1 MFLKLAILT
10 NKNMQFPN
18 LFRRY
23 VASLIDLIA
32 VVAFVGFIGKLPL
45 AMPENFSGITVFMIV
60 IVLYEPIFTVFACT
74 IGQLVMRIRVRRCD
88 GQERLGFLRAVFRT
102 LVKYSLGVISF
113 LSMPAQIERR
123 AMHDLAAGTL
133 VLDASD
139 TK

>member
-1 MFLKLAILT
+1 
-10 NKNMQFPN
+10 MQFPN

-32 VVAFVGFIGKLPL
+32 VIALVGFIGKLPV
-45 AMPENFSGITVFMIV
+45 AMSENLSGITVFMIV
-60 IVLYEPIFTVFACT
+60 IVLYEPLLTAYACT
-74 IGQLVMRIRVRRCD
+74 IGQLVMLIRVRRCD
-88 GQERLGFLRAVFRT
+88 GQERLGFFRAVFRT

-113 LSMPAQIERR
+113 LSMPAHRERR

-133 VLDASD
+133 VLDASE